1 MTQQP
6 KIVLKVERYHPEVG
20 PEPYVQQYRVPVGE
34 GTMVLDALNFV
45 RDELD
50 PSLAFRWSCRM
61 GICGSCGMMVDGVPK
76 LTCETPIRASGNGEL
91 YIAPLEYFPV
101 IRDLVVDISDFIEK
115 LQRVQPWLIREKEKP
130 IDEGEY
136 LQTPEQR
143 ASYANHSACINCML
157 CYAACPVYGLEPDF
171 IGPAALALA
180 RRYNL
185 DSRDEGERVRR
196 TVLSRPEAVWD
207 CLFVG
212 ECSVACPKG
221 VMPAEAIQRSKVR
234 LAKQKALSFLTPW
247 RRP

>member
-1 MTQQP
+1 MAEPTITLNVTRYRPGQDREPTTQSYA
-6 KIVLKVERYHPEVG
+6 V
-20 PEPYVQQYRVPVGE
+20 PYREDWV
-34 GTMVLDALNFV
+34 VLDALNHIK
-45 RDELD
+45 DHIDGTLTY
-50 PSLAFRWSCRM
+50 RWSCRM

-101 IRDLVVDISDFIEK
+101 IRDLVVDISDFVEK

-136 LQTPEQR
+136 FQTPEQR

-207 CLFVG
+207 YILW
-212 ECSVACPKG
+212 E
-221 VMPAEAIQRSKVR
+221 RVR
-234 LAKQKALSFLTPW
+234 WHAP
-247 RRP
+247 R